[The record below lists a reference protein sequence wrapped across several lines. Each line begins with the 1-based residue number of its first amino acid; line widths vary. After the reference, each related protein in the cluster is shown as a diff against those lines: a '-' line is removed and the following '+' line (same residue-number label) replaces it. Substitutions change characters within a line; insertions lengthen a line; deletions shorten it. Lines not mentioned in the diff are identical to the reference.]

1 MAVRGRKAVSRSN
14 GVQLSARRESK
25 IRPMVADEVRGV
37 SKAFETHD
45 LIPPREALKI
55 LTWVSESG
63 LYAGS
68 RRTNELT
75 KFPCG
80 KNTLYS
86 RQECEAL
93 KASIINAGDPP
104 KRKFAKRPAE

>member
-1 MAVRGRKAVSRSN
+1 MNRT
-14 GVQLSARRESK
+14 
-25 IRPMVADEVRGV
+25 
-37 SKAFETHD
+37 ETHE
-45 LIPPREALKI
+45 LIPAREALKI

-80 KNTLYS
+80 NGFLWS

-93 KASIINAGDPP
+93 RDSIIAAGNPS
-104 KRKFAKRPAE
+104 KVRFRKNRRPIPMPELV